1 MLRKCFAFSGIN
13 VLEMPSISKTFI
25 FSIILHSLSGVI
37 SMIGMTEL
45 LIILVIILI
54 LFGPK
59 KLPELARGIG
69 ESVKAYRE
77 GMAGKKKKPK
87 G

>member
-1 MLRKCFAFSGIN
+1 MA
-13 VLEMPSISKTFI
+13 
-25 FSIILHSLSGVI
+25 
-37 SMIGMTEL
+37 IGTTEI

-59 KLPELARGIG
+59 KLPELARSIG
-69 ESVKAYRE
+69 KSVKEYRKATKE
-77 GMAGKKKKPK
+77 DKELK

>member
-1 MLRKCFAFSGIN
+1 MGIGLPE
-13 VLEMPSISKTFI
+13 VLV
-25 FSIILHSLSGVI
+25 ILI
-37 SMIGMTEL
+37 
-45 LIILVIILI
+45 IILI

-59 KLPELARGIG
+59 KLPELARAIG

>member
-1 MLRKCFAFSGIN
+1 MA
-13 VLEMPSISKTFI
+13 
-25 FSIILHSLSGVI
+25 
-37 SMIGMTEL
+37 IGLTEI

-59 KLPELARGIG
+59 KLPELARSIG
-69 ESVKAYRE
+69 NAVREYRE
-77 GMAGKKKKPK
+77 GMAGNKSKKPK

>member
-1 MLRKCFAFSGIN
+1 MIN
-13 VLEMPSISKTFI
+13 
-25 FSIILHSLSGVI
+25 
-37 SMIGMTEL
+37 MTEL
-45 LIILVIILI
+45 IVILIIILI

-59 KLPELARGIG
+59 KLPELARSIG
-69 ESVKAYRE
+69 ESVKSYRE

>member
-1 MLRKCFAFSGIN
+1 
-13 VLEMPSISKTFI
+13 
-25 FSIILHSLSGVI
+25 
-37 SMIGMTEL
+37 MIGMTEIL
-45 LIILVIILI
+45 VVLVIILI

-59 KLPELARGIG
+59 KLPELARSIG

-77 GMAGKKKKPK
+77 GMSSKGKKKKLK

>member
-1 MLRKCFAFSGIN
+1 MA
-13 VLEMPSISKTFI
+13 
-25 FSIILHSLSGVI
+25 
-37 SMIGMTEL
+37 IGLTEI

-59 KLPELARGIG
+59 KLPELARSIG
-69 ESVKAYRE
+69 NSVREYRE
-77 GMAGKKKKPK
+77 GMAGKKEKKPK

>member
-1 MLRKCFAFSGIN
+1 
-13 VLEMPSISKTFI
+13 
-25 FSIILHSLSGVI
+25 
-37 SMIGMTEL
+37 MIGMTEL

-77 GMAGKKKKPK
+77 GMAGKKSKKPK

>member
-1 MLRKCFAFSGIN
+1 MA
-13 VLEMPSISKTFI
+13 
-25 FSIILHSLSGVI
+25 
-37 SMIGMTEL
+37 IGMTEI

-59 KLPELARGIG
+59 KLPELARSIG
-69 ESVKAYRE
+69 KSVREYRE
-77 GMAGKKKKPK
+77 GMSSGKKPK

>member
-1 MLRKCFAFSGIN
+1 MAL
-13 VLEMPSISKTFI
+13 
-25 FSIILHSLSGVI
+25 
-37 SMIGMTEL
+37 GMTEV

-59 KLPELARGIG
+59 KLPQLARSIG
-69 ESVKAYRE
+69 DSVREYRK
-77 GMAGKKKKPK
+77 GLSGQKPKKPK

>member
-1 MLRKCFAFSGIN
+1 
-13 VLEMPSISKTFI
+13 
-25 FSIILHSLSGVI
+25 
-37 SMIGMTEL
+37 MIGMSE
-45 LIILVIILI
+45 ILVILIIVLI

-59 KLPELARGIG
+59 RLPELARSIG

-77 GMAGKKKKPK
+77 GMVDNKKNKKMK

>member
-1 MLRKCFAFSGIN
+1 MAI
-13 VLEMPSISKTFI
+13 
-25 FSIILHSLSGVI
+25 GV
-37 SMIGMTEL
+37 TEI

-59 KLPELARGIG
+59 KLPELARAVGNAVREYRKGI
-69 ESVKAYRE
+69 
-77 GMAGKKKKPK
+77 AGQKPKKPK